1 MGCWSG
7 AKGGRRE
14 HYAGQGLKA
23 ALALRPREPHVEN
36 GRDVRIRPISTWRT
50 VRPHV
55 RDRKSSISPPP
66 LSPKWKTRIDESHL
80 LQGGEKKTVGVDL
93 P

>member
-7 AKGGRRE
+7 AEGGCRE

-23 ALALRPREPHVEN
+23 ALALRPGEPYVEN

-55 RDRKSSISPPP
+55 RVQKSSISPPP
-66 LSPKWKTRIDESHL
+66 FSPKLKTRIDECHL
-80 LQGGEKKTVGVDL
+80 LQGGGQVRVNMCEL
-93 P
+93 